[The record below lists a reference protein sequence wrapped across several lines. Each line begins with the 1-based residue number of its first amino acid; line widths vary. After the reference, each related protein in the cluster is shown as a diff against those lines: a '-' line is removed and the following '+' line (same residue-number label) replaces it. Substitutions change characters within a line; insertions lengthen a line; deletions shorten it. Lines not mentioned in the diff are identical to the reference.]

1 MSNKSFLD
9 LPVTVREQI
18 YAELLVPP
26 VTHKGEYVFRPDD
39 VSTGILYA
47 NRQVHAESSYVFY
60 SKNLFVVV
68 ESDSHTFR
76 RLSVKPPTWIRF
88 LPCRTVNRISQ
99 SASHSRFA
107 LSMDLLSLLGIGR
120 RSPQEPSFGR
130 AAFVITAQALR
141 YIMDDLVAALGRPTE
156 VSIVTFQIYNTFRYS
171 ALRFAELVFESVL
184 SMPHLP
190 AFKALGIRGPLH
202 PDYHHRLVSK
212 LLLHQDRIWYDF
224 AGIFASCRS
233 WVQHNMLP
241 QRVDTDV
248 EMQWNLADLRSLL
261 RALDIVWDFHASVG
275 FKHNEHYAQASLF
288 QSVADLYGMLVLAH
302 LIEAKR
308 HPDRAVSAYLVA
320 RQVAEEGIAY
330 LTGDDRKVD
339 QGTFETFPST
349 IKEENM
355 TLTGRAKA
363 MLSLKASKVCIKL
376 GDRTTASHYITDAH
390 RQDAN
395 MSPSSFEL
403 HLKLKW
409 KNLPELSELSNE
421 CMGRPVLWNTQRR
434 VGN

>member
-1 MSNKSFLD
+1 MRNVSFLD
-9 LPVTVREQI
+9 LTVTVREQI
-18 YAELLVPP
+18 YAELLVCPAAY
-26 VTHKGEYVFRPDD
+26 KGQYLFRPDH
-39 VSTGILYA
+39 VSTGILYT
-47 NRQVHAESSYVFY
+47 NRQIYTESSHIFY
-60 SKNLFVVV
+60 SKNLFIAV
-68 ESDSHTFR
+68 ESDYDIFR
-76 RLSVKPPTWIRF
+76 GLSVKPPTWIRF
-88 LPCRTVNRISQ
+88 LACRTVDKISK
-99 SASHSRFA
+99 SASHGRFA
-107 LSMDLLSLLGIGR
+107 LSMDLLSLLEAGR
-120 RSPQEPSFGR
+120 RFPQELAIGR

-141 YIMDDLVAALGRPTE
+141 YIMDDLVAALGRPTG
-156 VSIVTFQIYNTFRYS
+156 VSIFTFQIYNTFRYS
-171 ALRFAELVFESVL
+171 ALRFAELVFEPVL
-184 SMPHLP
+184 AMQRLP

-202 PDYHHRLVSK
+202 PDYHQRLMSK
-212 LLLHQDRIWYDF
+212 LLHHQDRIWYDF
-224 AGIFASCRS
+224 AGMFASHRS
-233 WVQHNMLP
+233 RIQHNMLP
-241 QRVDTDV
+241 HQVDTDV

-308 HPDRAVSAYLVA
+308 HPDQALSSYLIA

-330 LTGDDRKVD
+330 LTRDDRKVD

-376 GDRTTASHYITDAH
+376 GDKTTASHYITDAH

-403 HLKLKW
+403 HLKLRW
-409 KNLPELSELSNE
+409 KNLPELNELSDE

-434 VGN
+434 VGS